1 MINIYTFFFWLYKNV
16 FYIGMNLRVSAEGI
30 NLARKNPEL
39 EGDFVPCM
47 LLFAIMQSIC
57 RSSSNVESVKCKNQT
72 KVKFLHMYLC
82 SGLKNKI
89 PKIPWDIVGTWDN
102 GKGAGVG

>member
-1 MINIYTFFFWLYKNV
+1 MINIYTFFFGYKNV

-47 LLFAIMQSIC
+47 LLFAIMQS
-57 RSSSNVESVKCKNQT
+57 T
-72 KVKFLHMYLC
+72 L
-82 SGLKNKI
+82 
-89 PKIPWDIVGTWDN
+89 
-102 GKGAGVG
+102 